1 MAENLRLRVILDLAE
16 RAVAPLKR
24 ISQGSKET
32 AQALSATRKALR
44 DLNAQQGAIER
55 MRGLQ
60 QQLASTGQQI
70 KSATVLLEQMRRAT
84 PATAAE
90 QKNLARTIATA
101 ERELERLNGTA
112 DGQRQRLITL
122 RRAMKEMGIAHVTE
136 AEARLRTQIDATTRS
151 MQRQQAQLSR
161 LATLRE
167 AAASAAVKAGAAV
180 GVGLG
185 LQAVGRR
192 GVDFGMLPVKDF
204 ASHEDA
210 MLGIARQ
217 VPGARD
223 AGGQLTDVYRKAE
236 TDVRDLSTKIP
247 LATTEI
253 AAMMTAA
260 ARMEVPVD
268 QLKDF
273 TLVASQIATA
283 FDAAPDAI
291 TEAMG
296 KVAKNFKIPLTEIS
310 GLADSINYLDD
321 NAISKGADIID
332 FLNRTSGVVSTVA
345 MSAKDAAALG
355 STLLTLGERTE
366 TASTA
371 TNAIVQKFAAA
382 TKGTK
387 KFHSALKEIGLNDTA
402 VQKGMATDAMGT
414 LFKVIKAIKRL
425 PKDKRIGVMVELV
438 GMEHSDTLAKL
449 IDKPEELIR
458 QRNLTNGTGAQGSMA
473 REAAARNATLSAQ
486 WAMAEN
492 RIFNL
497 KSAIGESLK
506 PALITLMNT
515 LNPLLEAT
523 ARWVKENS
531 GLVSAVLKVVLVGSA
546 LMVLLGSVLVP
557 LALIAGK
564 FILLRYLLATFGA
577 KLFGVGAGMRIL
589 YSVGYAAGR
598 VFAFLVPVLSAVA
611 AAMLRLGAV
620 LLANPI
626 VAIIALIAAAAFL
639 IWQNWATI
647 KAYLI
652 AAWDALAAAA
662 TRWWTSLTS
671 GGQAAWQ
678 YLVAL
683 KNQFFQAGADLM
695 NGMVNGITS
704 RLLAVRDAITGAA
717 DATVAWF
724 KEKLDIQ
731 SPSRVFIEAG
741 GYISEGAAL
750 GILRNQHL
758 VRAASLAMAGAAMAA
773 SAPPG
778 QAMTLPSIVQ
788 ARAGTPGMG
797 AGQMAG
803 SSYQITVNAA
813 PGMDPQA
820 IALAVRAELD
830 KRDRMARS
838 RVLSQMIDNE

>member
-32 AQALSATRKALR
+32 AQALSGARKALR

-90 QKNLARTIATA
+90 QKNWARTIAIA
-101 ERELERLNGTA
+101 ERALERLNGTA

-122 RRAMKEMGIAHVTE
+122 RRVMKEMGIANVTE

-151 MQRQQAQLSR
+151 IQRQQAQLSR

-185 LQAVGRR
+185 LQAVGHR
-192 GVDFGMLPVKDF
+192 GVDFGMLPVKSF
-204 ASHEDA
+204 ADHEDA

-223 AGGQLTDVYRKAE
+223 AGGQLTDVYRNAE
-236 TDVRDLSTKIP
+236 VDVRDLSTKIP

-260 ARMEVPVD
+260 ARMEVPVGK
-268 QLKDF
+268 LKEF
-273 TLVASQIATA
+273 TLMASQMATA
-283 FDAAPDAI
+283 FDATPDAM

-296 KVAKNFKIPLTEIS
+296 KVAKNFKIPLTEIG

-321 NAISKGADIID
+321 NAISKGSDIID
-332 FLNRTSGVVSTVA
+332 FLNRTSGVISNVA
-345 MSAKDAAALG
+345 MSAKDSAALG
-355 STLLTLGERTE
+355 STLLTLGERAE

-371 TNAIVQKFAAA
+371 TNTIIQKFAAA

-387 KFHSALKEIGLNDTA
+387 KFRSALKEIGLNDTD
-402 VQKGMATDAMGT
+402 VQKGIATDAMGT
-414 LFKVIKAIKRL
+414 LFKVIDAIKRL
-425 PKDKRIGVMVELV
+425 PKDKRVGVMVELV

-458 QRNLTNGTGAQGSMA
+458 QRDLSNDKAAQGSMA

-486 WAMAEN
+486 WLMAEN

-497 KSAIGESLK
+497 KSAIGETLK
-506 PALITLMNT
+506 PALIELMQGI
-515 LNPLLEAT
+515 NPVLQAT

-531 GLVSAVLKVVLVGSA
+531 GLVSAVLKVVLVSSA

-557 LALIAGK
+557 LALFAGK
-564 FILLRYLLATFGA
+564 LILLRYLLATLGA

-589 YSVGYAAGR
+589 YSLGYAAGR

-620 LLANPI
+620 LLAHPVI
-626 VAIIALIAAAAFL
+626 AIIALIAAAAFL

-662 TRWWTSLTS
+662 TRWWSSLTS
-671 GGQAAWQ
+671 GGQATWQ

-683 KNQFFQAGADLM
+683 KNQFFQTGADLM
-695 NGMVNGITS
+695 DGIANGITS
-704 RLLAVRDAITGAA
+704 RLLAVRDAITAAA
-717 DATVAWF
+717 DATVGWF
-724 KEKLDIQ
+724 KEKLGIQ
-731 SPSRVFIEAG
+731 SPSRVFMEVG

-758 VRAASLAMAGAAMAA
+758 VRAASLAMAGAAMAT
-773 SAPPG
+773 SPG
-778 QAMTLPSIVQ
+778 QATALPPITQ
-788 ARAGTPGMG
+788 ARAGAGTPGMG
-797 AGQMAG
+797 VGQAAG
-803 SSYQITVNAA
+803 SSYQITVHAA

-820 IALAVRAELD
+820 IARAVRTELD
-830 KRDRMARS
+830 KRERMARS
-838 RVLSQMIDNE
+838 RVLSQMSDTE